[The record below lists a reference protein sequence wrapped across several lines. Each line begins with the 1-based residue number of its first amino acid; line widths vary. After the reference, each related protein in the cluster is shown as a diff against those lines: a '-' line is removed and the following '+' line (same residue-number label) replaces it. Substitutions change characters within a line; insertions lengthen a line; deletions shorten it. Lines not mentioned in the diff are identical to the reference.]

1 MESDKRKMKNKN
13 KKIGRTMLNCP
24 LLTRVGTLIKA
35 LVRTNLDKLKFENGL
50 LWPQKTELFETLSR
64 VNKFENTG
72 YVHW

>member
-1 MESDKRKMKNKN
+1 
-13 KKIGRTMLNCP
+13 MLNCP